1 MKHKALLISILV
13 LIAFSLSSCISL
25 SILPGGTSQSSSR
38 SMDLGAIRV
47 DNNAS
52 IRLQQGTYTGR
63 LVIDA
68 NNATIS
74 GAGIGRTVI
83 RGDVVITGNSN
94 KVRGLTI
101 LGVVSIS
108 GNTNDLTGAE
118 LDTSKV
124 RARGN
129 NNRF

>member
-1 MKHKALLISILV
+1 MKHKVLLISILI
-13 LIAFSLSSCISL
+13 LIAFSFTSCISL
-25 SILPGGTSQSSSR
+25 SIMPGGTSQGAPR
-38 SMDLGAIRV
+38 SMDLGTIRV

-52 IRLQQGTYTGR
+52 IRLQPGTYTGR

-68 NNATIS
+68 NNATIT
-74 GAGIGRTVI
+74 GAGIDRTII
-83 RGDVVITGNSN
+83 RGDVIINGNSN

-108 GNTNDLTGAE
+108 GNTNNLTGTE

-124 RARGN
+124 RAKGN
-129 NNRF
+129 NNRY

>member
-1 MKHKALLISILV
+1 MKHKVLLISILV
-13 LIAFSLSSCISL
+13 LIAFSFSGCISL
-25 SILPGGTSQSSSR
+25 TILPGGTQQGAPR
-38 SMDLGAIRV
+38 SLDLGAIRV
-47 DNNAS
+47 DNNAN
-52 IRLQQGTYTGR
+52 IRLQPGTYTGR

-74 GAGIGRTVI
+74 GAGIDRTI
-83 RGDVVITGNSN
+83 LRGDVVITGNSN

-118 LDTSKV
+118 VDTAKV

-129 NNRF
+129 NNRY